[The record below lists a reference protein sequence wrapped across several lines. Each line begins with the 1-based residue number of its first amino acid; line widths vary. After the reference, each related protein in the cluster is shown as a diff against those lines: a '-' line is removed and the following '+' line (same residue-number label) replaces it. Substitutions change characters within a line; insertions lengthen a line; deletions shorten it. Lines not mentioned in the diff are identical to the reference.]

1 MLSTLLPDLSFGAF
15 GALLASAATGQHA
28 VCLALAV
35 ALTLAG
41 FLTRET
47 EA

>member
-1 MLSTLLPDLSFGAF
+1 MLPDLSLAAF
-15 GALLASAATGQHA
+15 GALVASALTSQHA
-28 VCLALAV
+28 ICLGLAV
-35 ALTLAG
+35 ALTVAG

>member
-1 MLSTLLPDLSFGAF
+1 MLTDFSFAAF
-15 GALLASAATGQHA
+15 GALISSAATGQHA
-28 VCLALAV
+28 ICLGLAV

>member
-1 MLSTLLPDLSFGAF
+1 MLTDFSFAAF
-15 GALLASAATGQHA
+15 GALISAAATGQHA
-28 VCLALAV
+28 ACLVLAV
-35 ALTLAG
+35 ALTVTG